1 MKIATFGMRRPFHPV
16 LMIPVLRHP
25 AMKYLLA
32 AFLLLCAI
40 GVRAQTTTLIKTP
53 AQLSDNDDP
62 SKGTSTSTGTTLFCT
77 DQSAFR
83 LTSSLTDPTATGTP
97 VPYTSWKWEE
107 IDENGTPGPLPAT
120 AVPDKEKLNVAS
132 ATAGWHTYQ
141 VTAATGVSECPADPV
156 IFTVYVL
163 PNLTIKADVDPAN
176 NPDLTYCAANGAPT
190 GPKAINLK
198 STVTFTTPPRKIA
211 GLKDYAVSDFELKY
225 VWSKEEVGVPAS
237 KTDVGTGADYTIVE
251 PAVTTA
257 GVEKKYN
264 YSVKVVYT
272 VKSCGDYTAIAQSGG
287 QNAVITVTPKP
298 GKPVITIQ

>member
-1 MKIATFGMRRPFHPV
+1 MKIATFGMRRPFHPF

-32 AFLLLCAI
+32 VFLLLCAV
-40 GVRAQTTTLIKTP
+40 GVHAQTTTLITTP
-53 AQLSDNDDP
+53 AQLSDGDDP
-62 SKGTSTSTGTTLFCT
+62 SKGTSTATGTTLFCT
-77 DQSAFR
+77 NPSSFR

-107 IDENGTPGPLPAT
+107 IDENGNPGPLPAT

-132 ATAGWHTYQ
+132 ATPGWHTYQ
-141 VTAATGVSECPADPV
+141 VTAGTGASECPADPV

-163 PNLTIKADVDPAN
+163 PDLTITSEVDPAGN
-176 NPDLTYCAANGAPT
+176 TNLTYCAANGAPT
-190 GPKAINLK
+190 GTDAIKLK
-198 STVTFTTPPRKIA
+198 STVTFTTAPRKIT
-211 GLKDYAVSDFELKY
+211 GLKDYTLSDFELKY

-251 PAVTTA
+251 SAVTTP

-272 VKSCGDYTAIAQSGG
+272 VKSCGDYTAVTQSGT